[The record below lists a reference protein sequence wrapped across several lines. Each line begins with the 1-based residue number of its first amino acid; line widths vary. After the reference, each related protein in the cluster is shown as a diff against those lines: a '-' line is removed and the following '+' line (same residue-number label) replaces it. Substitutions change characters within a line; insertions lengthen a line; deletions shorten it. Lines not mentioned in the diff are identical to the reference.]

1 MNSNRLI
8 CEIKYLKHEE
18 EKKYNYYQELYSE
31 TFERYNEC
39 KNSLLGVM
47 LVPVWRKMIK
57 SEYRLGALNDILNT
71 IFLFDNGEVN
81 FNVCDTMIDCDDC
94 GGCEYRDGF
103 VDEINRKSEHNFMS
117 NVTFSDDLDF

>member
-1 MNSNRLI
+1 MNNKVISIINERI
-8 CEIKYLKHEE
+8 VEEEDKYKHYTNKYLD
-18 EKKYNYYQELYSE
+18 
-31 TFERYNEC
+31 TFEKYKDCNDG
-39 KNSLLGVM
+39 LLKIK

-103 VDEINRKSEHNFMS
+103 VDEINRKSEHNFVS